1 LDFLPPQSFLDFCS
15 IFIYF
20 SHAGD
25 GFQRYFLFGKS
36 AAAWGPPVTLLPQP
50 GSHAACVCSAHT
62 DLKASVSPT
71 TSVRTPATALYEPR
85 CRSALV
91 QSYQRFTPGR
101 RLLPSP
107 EPDAPALF
115 LSSRSSVEPP
125 SVCSTAAVPHCRG
138 SAPPFSLGK
147 EPSMMSCLSTL
158 PIGLPHAIPP
168 PPHVTA
174 SRRGVQPKLPPDEA
188 LAHHQPRLLCVPG
201 HCVSSLLLAWYG
213 HALHTELLHT
223 MCYCSAL
230 PAYRR

>member
-1 LDFLPPQSFLDFCS
+1 VGPTCHPSSSTWQSCRMRELRVLPP
-15 IFIYF
+15 
-20 SHAGD
+20 
-25 GFQRYFLFGKS
+25 
-36 AAAWGPPVTLLPQP
+36 AAAR
-50 GSHAACVCSAHT
+50 T
-62 DLKASVSPT
+62 DLKALVSPT

-85 CRSALV
+85 RRSALV
-91 QSYQRFTPGR
+91 QSCQRFTPDR

-115 LSSRSSVEPP
+115 LSSRSLVEPP
-125 SVCSTAAVPHCRG
+125 SVCSIAAIPHCRG

-158 PIGLPHAIPP
+158 PTALPHAIPP

-213 HALHTELLHT
+213 HALHTEQLHT